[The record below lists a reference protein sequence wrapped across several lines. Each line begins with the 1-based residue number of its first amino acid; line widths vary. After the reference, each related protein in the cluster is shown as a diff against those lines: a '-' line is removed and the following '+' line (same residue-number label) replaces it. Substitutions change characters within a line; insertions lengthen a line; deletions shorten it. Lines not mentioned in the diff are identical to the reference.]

1 MADFFNGVISS
12 VKVGLGTVGTFFLL
26 LCLSLAFGVAFLF
39 ACVFKR
45 DFTLKKRIAFFPFL
59 ISVLAIQGG
68 AEIALGGDSFILLL
82 FGVCVGIVGV
92 ALVIPVKKVEY
103 KKEHV
108 EFARF
113 LDQKTKSVEKFNERT
128 EYPVEKIKCVE
139 KEQKLESAGI
149 DYSHVKH
156 ILSKMEYYPLSVADK
171 RQVKDLS
178 IAVNLAEEGDNG
190 ADIKNRINDGLG
202 ALLKIMSKH
211 GI

>member
-1 MADFFNGVISS
+1 MADFFNGVISG
-12 VKVGLGTVGTFFLL
+12 VKVGLGTVGTCVIL
-26 LCLSLAFGVAFLF
+26 LCILIIGGTAFSFK
-39 ACVFKR
+39 CVFKR
-45 DFTLKKRIAFFPFL
+45 DFTLKKRAAYFPFL
-59 ISVLAIQGG
+59 ISTLAVQGG
-68 AEIALGGDSFILLL
+68 AEIALCGDSYVLLL

-103 KKEHV
+103 KEEHV

-113 LDQKTKSVEKFNERT
+113 LDQKTKSVEKIAGRT
-128 EYPVEKIKCVE
+128 ELPVEKIKCVE
-139 KEQKLESAGI
+139 KEGKLESALL

-156 ILSKMEYYPLSVADK
+156 ILSKMDYYPLSVADK

-178 IAVNLAEEGDNG
+178 LAVNSAENGDDG
-190 ADIKNRINDGLG
+190 ADIKKRINDGLG